1 MPVLN
6 TLTVHHVGY
15 LVKKKNQ
22 AMRAFLGLGYV
33 IAQDWVRDELRGIDI
48 AFVTKDG
55 LAVELVCP
63 YRDDS
68 DVSGL
73 ITRLKNSP
81 YHICYVSRDLAADAE
96 ALRESGYLPMGGA
109 LPAPAC
115 GGHPVQF
122 FMHPALGIIEL
133 IDKAFTFAQE

>member
-81 YHICYVSRDLAADAE
+81 YHICYVVEDIWTALEDLHQEGFMPLFMPVASVAMDNKQIC
-96 ALRESGYLPMGGA
+96 YLYNKSVG
-109 LPAPAC
+109 L
-115 GGHPVQF
+115 
-122 FMHPALGIIEL
+122 IE
-133 IDKAFTFAQE
+133 IVEK